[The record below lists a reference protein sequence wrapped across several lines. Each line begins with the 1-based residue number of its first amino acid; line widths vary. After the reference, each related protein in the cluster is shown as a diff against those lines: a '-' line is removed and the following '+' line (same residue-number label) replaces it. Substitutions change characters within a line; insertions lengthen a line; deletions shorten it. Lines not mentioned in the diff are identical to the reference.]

1 MESVV
6 IVLLLFI
13 NVSIIMLTSV
23 AKDRWK
29 MRCKQLKEYI
39 KFLETANP
47 IEDAHDGAQWLNARA
62 EHRHECDIQDINYE

>member
-1 MESVV
+1 MESVI

-39 KFLETANP
+39 KFLETVEP

-62 EHRHECDIQDINYE
+62 EYREECDIQDINYK